1 MNDNVA
7 GFHCHCPDSDGERK
21 ASKQAQKRLLVACIL
36 CFLFMI
42 GELMG
47 GYYSGSLAIMSDAA
61 HMFSDVG
68 SFCISLFVIWLS
80 GKGQRKTMTFGY
92 YRAEALGALATVIII
107 WYITGILTYLA
118 IQRIKSGDFEI
129 EDDAMIGVAA
139 AAVLF
144 NITLGLCLN
153 GMCFPGLLGEGGP
166 LPGGFHGHSHGGH
179 SRLQEEQGDVEVH
192 SEHSHATGRTF
203 FHDKKKVFHQFYR
216 EENEET
222 RTSKGSGLGL
232 FLVKK
237 LIEILLRLMMQ
248 PVSLINS
255 LARI

>member
-42 GELMG
+42 GEVMG

-92 YRAEALGALATVIII
+92 YRAEALGALATVVII

-118 IQRIKSGDFEI
+118 IQRIKAGDFEI

-153 GMCFPGLLGEGGP
+153 GMCFPSFLGEGGP

-179 SRLQEEQGDVEVH
+179 SRLQEEHGEVEVH
-192 SEHSHATGRTF
+192 SEHSHSAGRTF
-203 FHDKKKVFHQFYR
+203 
-216 EENEET
+216 
-222 RTSKGSGLGL
+222 
-232 FLVKK
+232 
-237 LIEILLRLMMQ
+237 
-248 PVSLINS
+248 INS
-255 LARI
+255 ISYFTKFLDILKMLRHVKWIFFIFT